1 VSGATGTV
9 ILQDNG
15 GDNLTVTAN
24 GPFTFATKLASG
36 AAYAVT
42 VQTQPAGQTCTVASG
57 SGTIASANV
66 TNVAVSC
73 TTNATYSVGGTVS
86 GLTGSVV
93 LQDNGGDNLT
103 VAANGPFTFATKLA
117 SGASYNVTVQA
128 NPTGQTCTTANGTGT
143 IASANITSVT
153 VTCTA
158 NAAGSGSDDFN
169 RANGSLGPNW
179 TDASD
184 GGLTITG
191 QQVAGTAGS
200 SYSGDIRT
208 AETYPADQFS
218 QITLTSTQL
227 TGGQWVGAAIR
238 MQNGGQNQYL
248 GIYFWNNGSPD
259 LMLFKRNASNW
270 TQLGTTYNSGPLS
283 AGTTLQ
289 VQATGSTI
297 SLLQNGVQ
305 RISATDT
312 SVATG
317 APGIMAYGTG
327 KADNWSGGAAS
338 SGGGTTTYSVGGTV
352 SGATGTVILQDNGGD
367 NLTVT
372 ANGPF
377 TFGTPLADG
386 ASYNVTVRTN
396 PVGQTCTVASG
407 TGTVHAAN
415 VTSVVV
421 TCTANAAGSGS
432 DDFNRADGSLG
443 PNWADISDGGLAISG
458 QQVTGTSANG
468 VSGDIRTAETY
479 PADQFSQ
486 VTLTSTQLTGNQW
499 IGAAVRAQNG
509 GQNAYVGVYNW
520 NNGSPA
526 VMLFLRSAGN
536 WTQLGTTYNSGPLS
550 AGTTLKLMVTGST
563 LSLLVNGTE
572 RVAVGDTTLAG
583 GAPGIMASGAAQAD
597 NWSGGA
603 SGFEMHF
610 LNTDSSGVSSYDIIS
625 ANDSDGPHVLRVLKP
640 TNPAAGV
647 AHNFLYVLP
656 VEPEEGTQF
665 GDAMSYLQSI
675 DAEDQYNLTIVE
687 PAFGVDPWY
696 ADTSTNPDWQYET
709 FMTQELVPWVRQNL
723 STTGTEQNWLIGFSK
738 SGIGGQDLIFRHPG
752 VFQLAAS
759 WDFPADISSYDQYGT
774 SSAEQYGT
782 DANFQSNYRLTQAFL
797 DSHKG
802 PFTSANRIWIG
813 GYQAFQTDMTDYD
826 SLLTSEGIAH
836 STETPWQVMPHRWD
850 SGWVPIALTALEQ
863 DSTALGG

>member
-1 VSGATGTV
+1 M
-9 ILQDNG
+9 
-15 GDNLTVTAN
+15 
-24 GPFTFATKLASG
+24 
-36 AAYAVT
+36 
-42 VQTQPAGQTCTVASG
+42 
-57 SGTIASANV
+57 
-66 TNVAVSC
+66 
-73 TTNATYSVGGTVS
+73 
-86 GLTGSVV
+86 
-93 LQDNGGDNLT
+93 
-103 VAANGPFTFATKLA
+103 
-117 SGASYNVTVQA
+117 TVQA

-158 NAAGSGSDDFN
+158 NTAGSGSDDFN

-191 QQVAGTAGS
+191 QQVAGTAAN

-227 TGGQWVGAAIR
+227 TGGQWIGAAIR

-338 SGGGTTTYSVGGTV
+338 SGGGTATYSVGGTL

-386 ASYNVTVRTN
+386 ASYNVTVLTN
-396 PVGQTCTVASG
+396 PAGQTCTLASG

-415 VTSVVV
+415 VTNVVV

-443 PNWADISDGGLAISG
+443 PDWTDISDGGLAISG

-479 PADQFSQ
+479 PTDQFSQ
-486 VTLTSTQLTGNQW
+486 ITLTSTQLTREPVDRGSGPGTERWPERLRRRLQLEQRQP
-499 IGAAVRAQNG
+499 GRDAVPAQRGQLDPARHHLQQRAALRRHHAEANGDWLDAVSPGQRHRAG
-509 GQNAYVGVYNW
+509 RRWGHHAGR
-520 NNGSPA
+520 
-526 VMLFLRSAGN
+526 RSAGHH
-536 WTQLGTTYNSGPLS
+536 G
-550 AGTTLKLMVTGST
+550 
-563 LSLLVNGTE
+563 
-572 RVAVGDTTLAG
+572 
-583 GAPGIMASGAAQAD
+583 
-597 NWSGGA
+597 
-603 SGFEMHF
+603 
-610 LNTDSSGVSSYDIIS
+610 
-625 ANDSDGPHVLRVLKP
+625 LRRRP
-640 TNPAAGV
+640 
-647 AHNFLYVLP
+647 
-656 VEPEEGTQF
+656 
-665 GDAMSYLQSI
+665 
-675 DAEDQYNLTIVE
+675 
-687 PAFGVDPWY
+687 
-696 ADTSTNPDWQYET
+696 
-709 FMTQELVPWVRQNL
+709 
-723 STTGTEQNWLIGFSK
+723 
-738 SGIGGQDLIFRHPG
+738 GGQLVRRG
-752 VFQLAAS
+752 RGL
-759 WDFPADISSYDQYGT
+759 
-774 SSAEQYGT
+774 
-782 DANFQSNYRLTQAFL
+782 
-797 DSHKG
+797 
-802 PFTSANRIWIG
+802 
-813 GYQAFQTDMTDYD
+813 
-826 SLLTSEGIAH
+826 
-836 STETPWQVMPHRWD
+836 
-850 SGWVPIALTALEQ
+850 
-863 DSTALGG
+863 